1 MLPAR
6 WPTRFGRLPIRAR
19 LTVVFIGVMA
29 LVLGAAG
36 LFLYGQFRDDL
47 DDQLDSA
54 LRVQATGVEALI
66 DAGGPAAVASSGAP
80 MAQIFAADGRLVAA
94 AGGAAGPRLLTVA
107 EARRAARVPLRI
119 ERRPLPFGAGRIQT
133 TPARRRRLAIAVVM
147 PLALRDHEL
156 DRLRTLL
163 LVAGPLALLLSGV
176 AGYQLAR
183 AALRPVE
190 RMRSQAEQI
199 TDRDLSE
206 RLPVVEPPDEI
217 GLLSRTLNAMLGRVE
232 ASVRRERRLVSDASH
247 ELRTPL
253 TTLRAEVD
261 LALIGERDAAEL
273 RAALA
278 SAAEEAK
285 RMSRLA
291 DDLLVL
297 ARVDD
302 GRLPIHPKQLAPVR
316 LLKAAASR
324 AQAAAE
330 LRGRMIVVRDESL
343 EGASVIAD
351 PDRTAQALSNLITNA
366 LQYGGGTIT
375 LSVSADRELI
385 ELHVTDDGPGFP
397 EELLGRA
404 FERFGRGEQARGN
417 EPGSGLGLALVEA
430 VARAQGGSA
439 GARNA
444 TDGGA
449 DVWIALP
456 RA

>member
-1 MLPAR
+1 
-6 WPTRFGRLPIRAR
+6 
-19 LTVVFIGVMA
+19 MA

-54 LRVQATGVEALI
+54 LRAQATDVEALI
-66 DAGGPAAVASSGAP
+66 DTGGPAAVASSVAP
-80 MAQIFAADGRLVAA
+80 IAQIFAADGRLVAA

-107 EARRAARVPLRI
+107 EARRAARAPLRI
-119 ERRPLPFGAGRIQT
+119 ERSRLSFGAARIQT
-133 TPARRRRLAIAVVM
+133 TPARRRRLAIAVAM
-147 PLALRDHEL
+147 PLVLRDHEL
-156 DRLRTLL
+156 ARLRTLL
-163 LVAGPLALLLSGV
+163 LIAGPLALLFSGV

-190 RMRSQAEQI
+190 RMRSRAEQI
-199 TDRDLSE
+199 TERDLSE
-206 RLPVVEPPDEI
+206 RLPVAEPPDEI
-217 GLLSRTLNAMLGRVE
+217 GLLGRTLNAMLDRVE
-232 ASVRRERRLVSDASH
+232 ASVRRERRVVSDASH

-261 LALIGERDAAEL
+261 LALIGERDAGEL

-297 ARVDD
+297 ARVDE
-302 GRLPIHPKQLAPVR
+302 GRLPIHLQQLVPLR
-316 LLKAAASR
+316 LLEGAATRTRAAADL
-324 AQAAAE
+324 Q
-330 LRGRMIVVRDESL
+330 GRMIVVRDESP
-343 EGASVIAD
+343 EGATIIAD
-351 PDRTAQALSNLITNA
+351 PDRTAQALNNLITNA
-366 LQYGGGTIT
+366 LHYGDGTIT
-375 LSVSADRELI
+375 LTTRADGELI
-385 ELHVTDDGPGFP
+385 ELHVADEGPGFP

-404 FERFGRGEQARGN
+404 FERFGRGEQLRGS

-430 VARAQGGSA
+430 VAGAQGGRV
-439 GARNA
+439 GARNEP
-444 TDGGA
+444 DGGA